1 MKKEDNEIM
10 MGANIALGIYFIIFV
25 LSITIIILISGTL
38 YIDAIVTVIVAIASG
53 IGTKILLILFKYF
66 IERA

>member
-1 MKKEDNEIM
+1 MRNKDNEIM
-10 MGANIALGIYFIIFV
+10 IGVNIALGVYFIIFV
-25 LSITIIILISGTL
+25 LSITILMLISGSS
-38 YIDAIVTVIVAIASG
+38 YIDAIVTVIVAIAAG

>member
-1 MKKEDNEIM
+1 MNNKDNEIM
-10 MGANIALGIYFIIFV
+10 IGANITLGIYFVIFV
-25 LSITIIILISGTL
+25 LSITIIMLISGVS